1 MPVKYVVPKRDY
13 FQEILLLNI
22 FFKEICRDDAYRI
35 IVKMAT
41 MLRSLLGTIHRHSY
55 RHHKNNDFNAEHSGM
70 PKRYEKK
77 KEALI
82 H

>member
-1 MPVKYVVPKRDY
+1 MLCQK
-13 FQEILLLNI
+13 EII
-22 FFKEICRDDAYRI
+22 FKKFYSSTFFFKEICRDDAHRI

-41 MLRSLLGTIHRHSY
+41 MLGSLLGTIHRHSY